1 VTAVFNTIVTDTQHA
16 DFGMPVS
23 GRVRVAA
30 PRYLPMT
37 TGAVSAAAVQ
47 KCALV
52 QGIAVSGDR
61 FGTTDVVV
69 TAAFPGISAW
79 SPPI

>member
-1 VTAVFNTIVTDTQHA
+1 VTAVFNTVSDTQHA
-16 DFGMPVS
+16 DFGMPVY

-30 PRYLPMT
+30 LRALPMT
-37 TGAVSAAAVQ
+37 EAAVSAAAVQ

-52 QGIAVSGDR
+52 QGIAVSDDR
-61 FGTTDVVV
+61 FGTDVV
-69 TAAFPGISAW
+69 TAAFPGTSAW

>member
-1 VTAVFNTIVTDTQHA
+1 MVNTYVIDTPHA

-30 PRYLPMT
+30 LRDLPMT
-37 TGAVSAAAVQ
+37 QAAVSAAAVQ
-47 KCALV
+47 KCALM
-52 QGIAVSGDR
+52 QGIAVSDDR
-61 FGTTDVVV
+61 FDATGVV
-69 TAAFPGISAW
+69 TAAFPGTSAW

>member
-1 VTAVFNTIVTDTQHA
+1 VFNTIVIDTQHA
-16 DFGMPVS
+16 DFGMPVY

-30 PRYLPMT
+30 LCALPMT
-37 TGAVSAAAVQ
+37 QAAVSAAAVQ

-52 QGIAVSGDR
+52 QGISLSDDR

-69 TAAFPGISAW
+69 ATAAFPGTSAW